1 MVSGRAR
8 SHREPGWR
16 TARTGR
22 WSGVQLFL
30 SCRDFLELFW
40 GGKSCHRLG
49 ESGMQ
54 HAGARSCLELLGNAV
69 LFSYFHKLCNRHHNR
84 FEHIFISLKR
94 NPVLL
99 SITPQCPPPPPP
111 PSTWQPPVYVLSLQ
125 ICLFWTFRI
134 SGIAHTI
141 GGIWGPVSFGMFVR
155 FIHSVAGDGTPFSLA
170 G

>member
-99 SITPQCPPPPPP
+99 SIIPQCPLHPP
-111 PSTWQPPVYVLSLQ
+111 PSPQHLATTSLRSVSADLPVLDISYKRNRTHNRWDLGAG
-125 ICLFWTFRI
+125 FFRDVCKVYPQC
-134 SGIAHTI
+134 S
-141 GGIWGPVSFGMFVR
+141 R
-155 FIHSVAGDGTPFSLA
+155 
-170 G
+170 

>member
-84 FEHIFISLKR
+84 LEHIFISLKR

-99 SITPQCPPPPPP
+99 SITPQCPPPP